1 MVVYPPEYYEDDENE
16 KEPPPFQSGE
26 EGSLP
31 KKLGKWAE
39 PSLPPIGVLPP
50 GGGGGRM
57 PARSS
62 SEAGASSSHET
73 TTSLPANYQVVKRG
87 TPPTVDDS
95 YGAALAARA
104 LGPGEVAMEE
114 EESREV
120 GLARMA
126 RALGPGEY

>member
-1 MVVYPPEYYEDDENE
+1 
-16 KEPPPFQSGE
+16 
-26 EGSLP
+26 
-31 KKLGKWAE
+31 
-39 PSLPPIGVLPP
+39 
-50 GGGGGRM
+50 M

-73 TTSLPANYQVVKRG
+73 TTSLPPNYQVVKRG

-104 LGPGEVAMEE
+104 LGPGEVPMEE